1 MSGFEKDGY
10 WFLPEKP
17 DKKVFGRLSFSPEK
31 APKLLLSNTLEESKS
46 IEQIANGDSFEI
58 LNGYF
63 LDGKEVTL
71 VYCYQRG
78 GFKTGIQTAE
88 IFARYI
94 IVGHHFK
101 AKSDI
106 KFSGISARYTYLEEW
121 VLSSSFEIS
130 WQTQDEESKHEIT
143 LKQSIESHKELG
155 NLSGFTVSMHDL
167 PWIPTEHLN
176 LFRFLGEIPTK
187 FSVEERKSIL
197 LKSDT
202 EKHFEDFIDA
212 LILFQDFLI
221 FCTGEVI
228 NIYDVISFPLIIKK
242 KIRIPNPM
250 EIAIRLGAIK
260 PESTV
265 VSKSGFAVENYGE
278 QYKAV
283 EEEVLEP
290 ELLQIYFS
298 TGVAQSE
305 NQKLNRVKA
314 LLMFHEIK
322 EKMPDVLRNWE
333 LNKQE
338 VGSIFDL
345 YLRLTYI
352 PERHADDLFLTI
364 SQAIEA
370 FHRVCH
376 KQDKFDS
383 DMFSSAREAMIR
395 SIPKRPSKYGLDNN
409 EESAE
414 LITELREFIEKK
426 LQYINE
432 FSLKERLVEL
442 YDEHQGCLPDGLFEL
457 GEIEDFSKQVRD
469 TRGSLT
475 HLSKSSSQKRSKHII
490 PREKRRELTRKM
502 LVLLQACLIKKIGL
516 DDDAQVKA
524 VLSRR

>member
-17 DKKVFGRLSFSPEK
+17 DREVFGRLIFYPEK

-46 IEQIANGDSFEI
+46 IEQIANGNSFEV

-71 VYCYQRG
+71 VYCYRRG
-78 GFKTGIQTAE
+78 GLKTGVQTAE

-101 AKSDI
+101 SKADI
-106 KFSGISARYTYLEEW
+106 KFSEISARYTYLEEW

-130 WQTQDEESKHEIT
+130 WQAQDEESKHEIT
-143 LKQSIESHKELG
+143 LKQSIESPKELG
-155 NLSGFTVSMHDL
+155 SLSGFTVSMHDL
-167 PWIPTEHLN
+167 PWIPVEHLN

-187 FSVEERKSIL
+187 LSVEEKKSIL
-197 LKSDT
+197 FKSDA
-202 EKHFEDFIDA
+202 EKPFEDFIDA
-212 LILFQDFLI
+212 LILFQDLLI
-221 FCTGEVI
+221 FCTGEMI
-228 NIYDVISFPLIIKK
+228 NIYDVISFPFVRKK
-242 KIRIPNPM
+242 KIRIPKSI
-250 EIAIRLGAIK
+250 EIAMRLGAIE
-260 PESTV
+260 PENTV
-265 VSKSGFAVENYGE
+265 VSKSGFAVKSYGE
-278 QYKAV
+278 RYKAV

-290 ELLQIYFS
+290 ELIQIYFS
-298 TGVAQSE
+298 TGAAQNE
-305 NQKLNRVKA
+305 KQKLNRVKA

-322 EKMPDVLRNWE
+322 EKMPYVLTNWE

-370 FHRVCH
+370 FHRVSH

-383 DMFSSAREAMIR
+383 DMFNSAREAMIK
-395 SIPKRPSKYGLDNN
+395 SIPKRPTKYGLNNN

-414 LITELREFIEKK
+414 LITKLREFIESK

-442 YDEHQGCLPDGLFEL
+442 YNEHQECLPDGLFEL

-490 PREKRRELTRKM
+490 PREERRELIRKL

-516 DDDAQVKA
+516 DDAQVKA